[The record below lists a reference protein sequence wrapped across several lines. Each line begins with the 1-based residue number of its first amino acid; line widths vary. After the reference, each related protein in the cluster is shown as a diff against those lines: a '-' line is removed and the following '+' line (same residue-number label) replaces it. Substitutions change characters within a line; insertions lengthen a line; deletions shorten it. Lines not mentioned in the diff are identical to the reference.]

1 MSLLGKLT
9 RCFGIS
15 RVTFDTPAGQ
25 TQRMPSLASTAVRPL
40 DAPAR
45 QPLRQPRA
53 DSARPP
59 RGALPAA
66 AANAANAARGSTAGA
81 PRGTAHTGSAGSTAS
96 HVLLDAMEQAQ
107 PDMSRCVRSL
117 FSRTARRFGVAAD
130 LADALSQVDVSRMA
144 PIPGLPGAPRV
155 LLAQAIAA
163 ATGGDAARAL
173 EALAVLQEMDPAREV
188 ATAWRQRQA
197 GASEGEAG
205 SVYGTPAESLEGSE
219 DGLEYGTARPSL
231 EADGPDLS
239 TQRQS
244 FASAEADG
252 MARAVAARQAAW
264 RTAAALAATPMGQ
277 DVLQAVVAVPV
288 EASQRQDFALLLKAA
303 AALPQTLPRTL
314 PEIAEGLA
322 GGWIESVDPTALLAR
337 AGAQDCLP
345 GRAIACAAARMA
357 GDVQAAQPHRWALA
371 AVRNDLF
378 ESGPGSDFAAIDARL
393 VKTGRWIERAA
404 PQQGRLLRNPLVGKT
419 PFTAL
424 RHGTQGVERGPAIAR
439 HRRAREAALREAA
452 GGLQAHLAEAA
463 LRTRTPGP
471 GRVPEALLRAAVL
484 AHCLQS
490 PAPEPL
496 EREGFDAAAR
506 GDIAERLAGMLSPGL
521 DADGRAGLAHRL
533 AGAPALQ
540 ALAALR
546 LDERTMGQWLDEA
559 RAVTGA
565 ATQAAGNGPEALRAA
580 SAALARAREEVVG
593 RDTRV
598 PVVDRE
604 TVRTALKEIIARLEG
619 SSRLR
624 LSSGGLVGVGLR
636 QITSSVSAIA
646 SAFFL
651 RGRID
656 GRVQRGRQ
664 AVFEIAMP
672 PYDMEIVLG
681 TQRQAARQVG
691 VGAFVGPDIGL
702 AKAGVNVDTVLYGR
716 ERADVSGISL
726 RLPRVGRPVPELRA
740 EFSALVDALL
750 DGCHGGAQ
758 PADGAPLL
766 QRLLQAFPELTV
778 NRIGRAGDGRRRH
791 ALGVDAAASAGRWG
805 AKLSGSVGGFVEAQR
820 NVTKH
825 YADATGHMR
834 VERSIEGHL
843 AKAGVAARVSAGFGT
858 TLAPA
863 TAASGGVDLSVAA
876 LQAGAAVENVFSG
889 LSRRREAVYE
899 AGRLHPLSFVETEYQ
914 NVDAFLAAMGP
925 QAADWVDAGIERPRL
940 DALLQAVR
948 QHAAPIHSF
957 AARCTVTPAMRQRD
971 DAYRSALQLCAQHPG
986 SPPDAA
992 QALAARIE
1000 SQWTD
1005 PAAVQPYSLRSY
1017 ERHMVQQTRGIDL
1030 VVQWASLEAAEA
1042 SHIDNRIDVPA
1053 PRPAPAPAQAPTRPE
1068 GRPPAIAPGA
1078 AGSG

>member
-1 MSLLGKLT
+1 MSLLGKLS

-15 RVTFDTPAGQ
+15 RVAFDTPTGQ
-25 TQRMPSLASTAVRPL
+25 AQQVPPLASTAVRPL
-40 DAPAR
+40 DAPAHR
-45 QPLRQPRA
+45 PRRQPRA

-59 RGALPAA
+59 RGALPASA
-66 AANAANAARGSTAGA
+66 AGGGPAVA
-81 PRGTAHTGSAGSTAS
+81 PRGSARAGSVGGPAS
-96 HVLLDAMEQAQ
+96 HALLDAMGQAQ
-107 PDMSRCVRSL
+107 PDMARCVRSL
-117 FSRTARRFGVAAD
+117 FGRTDRRFGAAAD
-130 LADALSQVDVSRMA
+130 LAGALSQVDVSRMA

-163 ATGGDAARAL
+163 ATGGDATTAL
-173 EALAVLQEMDPAREV
+173 DALAVLQEMDPAREV
-188 ATAWRQRQA
+188 VAAWRQRRA
-197 GASEGEAG
+197 GASEGDAG
-205 SVYGTPAESLEGSE
+205 SVYGTPAASLEGSE
-219 DGLEYGTARPSL
+219 DGSEYGTARPSL
-231 EADGPDLS
+231 ESDGPDLS
-239 TQRQS
+239 TPLHS
-244 FASAEADG
+244 SAGAEADG
-252 MARAVAARQAAW
+252 TARAVAARRAAW

-288 EASQRQDFALLLKAA
+288 ESALRQDFALLLKAA
-303 AALPQTLPRTL
+303 SALPETS
-314 PEIAEGLA
+314 EGLA
-322 GGWIESVDPTALLAR
+322 GGADPAAMLAR
-337 AGAQDCLP
+337 AGARDCLP

-357 GDVQAAQPHRWALA
+357 GDTQAAQPHRWALA

-378 ESGPGSDFAAIDARL
+378 DTGPGSDFAAIDARL

-404 PQQGRLLRNPLVGKT
+404 PQQGRLLRNPLAGKT

-452 GGLQAHLAEAA
+452 AGLQAHLADAA
-463 LRTRTPGP
+463 PCMRTPGP
-471 GRVPEALLRAAVL
+471 GQVPEALLRAAVL
-484 AHCLQS
+484 AHCLQT
-490 PAPEPL
+490 PAPELL

-506 GDIAERLAGMLSPGL
+506 ADIAERLAAMLSPGL

-546 LDERTMGQWLDEA
+546 FDDRTMARWLGEA
-559 RAVTGA
+559 RAVAGA
-565 ATQAAGNGPEALRAA
+565 ATPPARDGPEDLRAA
-580 SAALARAREEVVG
+580 AAALARAREEAVG

-604 TVRTALKEIIARLEG
+604 TVRAALKEIIARVEG

-702 AKAGVNVDTVLYGR
+702 ARAGVNVDTLLYGS
-716 ERADVSGISL
+716 ERADMRGISL
-726 RLPRVGRPVPELRA
+726 RLPRVGRPVAELRA

-750 DGCHGGAQ
+750 DGCHGGARSG
-758 PADGAPLL
+758 DGSPLL
-766 QRLLQAFPELTV
+766 QRLLQEFPELTV

-805 AKLSGSVGGFVEAQR
+805 ARLSGSVGGFAEAQR
-820 NVTKH
+820 NITKH

-843 AKAGVAARVSAGFGT
+843 DKAGAAVRVSAGFGT
-858 TLAPA
+858 ALASA
-863 TAASGGVDLSVAA
+863 TAASGGVDLSLTA
-876 LQAGAAVENVFSG
+876 LHAGAAAEHVFSG

-914 NVDAFLAAMGP
+914 SVDAFLEAMEP
-925 QAADWVDAGIERPRL
+925 QAADWVGAGIGRPRL
-940 DALLQAVR
+940 DALLQALR

-957 AARCTVTPAMRQRD
+957 AARSTVTPDMRQRD
-971 DAYRSALQLCAQHPG
+971 DAYRSALQLCTQLPG
-986 SPPDAA
+986 GLPDAA

-1017 ERHMVQQTRGIDL
+1017 ERRMVQQTRGIDL

-1053 PRPAPAPAQAPTRPE
+1053 RRPAPPPTRQE
-1068 GRPPAIAPGA
+1068 GPGA
-1078 AGSG
+1078 DGHSP

>member
-15 RVTFDTPAGQ
+15 RIAFDTPAGQ
-25 TQRMPSLASTAVRPL
+25 AQQMPPLASTAVRPL

-45 QPLRQPRA
+45 RPLRRPQA

-66 AANAANAARGSTAGA
+66 AAQGGTAGV
-81 PRGTAHTGSAGSTAS
+81 PGGTGRAGSAGSMAS
-96 HVLLDAMEQAQ
+96 HVLPDAMEQAQ

-117 FSRTARRFGVAAD
+117 FSRTAHRFGAAAD
-130 LADALSQVDVSRMA
+130 LAGALSQLDVSRMA
-144 PIPGLPGAPRV
+144 PVPGLPGAPRV

-163 ATGGDAARAL
+163 ATGGDAAMAL
-173 EALAVLQEMDPAREV
+173 DALAVLQEMDPAREV
-188 ATAWRQRQA
+188 AAAWRQRQA
-197 GASEGEAG
+197 AASGGDAG
-205 SVYGTPAESLEGSE
+205 SVYGTPAQSPEGSE
-219 DGLEYGTARPSL
+219 DGSEYGTARHSL
-231 EADGPDLS
+231 EADGPDPS
-239 TQRQS
+239 TPRRS
-244 FASAEADG
+244 SASAEADG
-252 MARAVAARQAAW
+252 AARAAAARQAAW

-288 EASQRQDFALLLKAA
+288 EAASRQDFALLLKAA
-303 AALPQTLPRTL
+303 AALPQT
-314 PEIAEGLA
+314 AEGLA
-322 GGWIESVDPTALLAR
+322 GGVDPAALLAR
-337 AGAQDCLP
+337 AGAREGLP
-345 GRAIACAAARMA
+345 DRAIACAAARMA

-378 ESGPGSDFAAIDARL
+378 DTGPGSDFAAIDARL

-404 PQQGRLLRNPLVGKT
+404 PQRGRLLRNPLVGKT

-452 GGLQAHLAEAA
+452 EGLRAHLADAA
-463 LRTRTPGP
+463 LRMRTPGP
-471 GRVPEALLRAAVL
+471 GQVPEALLRAAVL
-484 AHCLQS
+484 AHCLQT

-496 EREGFDAAAR
+496 EREGFDAEAR
-506 GDIAERLAGMLSPGL
+506 GHIAGRLAGMLSPGL
-521 DADGRAGLAHRL
+521 DAAGRAGLAHRL
-533 AGAPALQ
+533 AAAPALQ
-540 ALAALR
+540 ALAVLR
-546 LDERTMGQWLDEA
+546 FDARTMEQWLDEA
-559 RAVTGA
+559 RAVAGTA
-565 ATQAAGNGPEALRAA
+565 APAARDGPVDLHAA
-580 SAALARAREEVVG
+580 SAALARAREEVAG
-593 RDTRV
+593 RDTSV
-598 PVVDRE
+598 PVIDRE

-636 QITSSVSAIA
+636 QITSSVSAVA

-716 ERADVSGISL
+716 ERAEVNGISL

-750 DGCHGGAQ
+750 DGCHGGMQ
-758 PADGAPLL
+758 PGDGTPLL

-791 ALGVDAAASAGRWG
+791 ALGVDAAASAGYWG

-843 AKAGVAARVSAGFGT
+843 DKAGVAARVSAGFGT
-858 TLAPA
+858 TLASG
-863 TAASGGVDLSVAA
+863 TAASGGVDLSLAA
-876 LQAGAAVENVFSG
+876 LQAGAAVEHVFSG

-914 NVDAFLAAMGP
+914 NVDAFLEAMEP
-925 QAADWVDAGIERPRL
+925 QAADWVDAGIEQPRL

-957 AARCTVTPAMRQRD
+957 AARSTVTPAMRQRD

-986 SPPDAA
+986 GPPGAA

-1000 SQWTD
+1000 SQWAD

-1030 VVQWASLEAAEA
+1030 VVQWAGLEAAEA

-1053 PRPAPAPAQAPTRPE
+1053 RRPAPAPIRPE
-1068 GRPPAIAPGA
+1068 GPPAIAPGA

>member
-15 RVTFDTPAGQ
+15 RVAFDTPAGQ
-25 TQRMPSLASTAVRPL
+25 AQRMPSLASTAVRPL

-45 QPLRQPRA
+45 RPERQPRV
-53 DSARPP
+53 DSSRPP
-59 RGALPAA
+59 RGAVPGAA
-66 AANAANAARGSTAGA
+66 AGAGTAGA
-81 PRGTAHTGSAGSTAS
+81 PRGTARTGSAGGMAS
-96 HVLLDAMEQAQ
+96 HALLDAMEQAR

-117 FSRTARRFGVAAD
+117 FGRTARRFGAAAD

-163 ATGGDAARAL
+163 ATGGDAALAL
-173 EALAVLQEMDPAREV
+173 DALAVLQETDPAREV
-188 ATAWRQRQA
+188 ATAWRQQQA
-197 GASEGEAG
+197 AASEGDAG
-205 SVYGTPAESLEGSE
+205 SVYGTPAESLDGSE
-219 DGLEYGTARPSL
+219 DGSEYGTVRPSL
-231 EADGPDLS
+231 GADGPDLS
-239 TQRQS
+239 MPRHS
-244 FASAEADG
+244 SDSVEADG

-288 EASQRQDFALLLKAA
+288 EAAQRQDFALLLKAA
-303 AALPQTLPRTL
+303 AALPETLLDTAGGP
-314 PEIAEGLA
+314 AEGLA
-322 GGWIESVDPTALLAR
+322 AGADPAALLAR
-337 AGAQDCLP
+337 AGARDCLS
-345 GRAIACAAARMA
+345 GQAIACAAARMA
-357 GDVQAAQPHRWALA
+357 GDVQAARPHQWALA

-378 ESGPGSDFAAIDARL
+378 ETGPGSDFAAIDARL

-452 GGLQAHLAEAA
+452 GGLQAHLADAA
-463 LRTRTPGP
+463 LRMRTPGP
-471 GRVPEALLRAAVL
+471 GQVPEALLRAAVL
-484 AHCLQS
+484 AHCLQ
-490 PAPEPL
+490 AAAAEPF
-496 EREGFDAAAR
+496 EREGFDEAAL

-533 AGAPALQ
+533 AGAPGLQ
-540 ALAALR
+540 ALATLR
-546 LDERTMGQWLDEA
+546 FDERTMERWLAEA
-559 RAVTGA
+559 RAAAGGA
-565 ATQAAGNGPEALRAA
+565 APAAQDGPAGLSEAA
-580 SAALARAREEVVG
+580 AALARAHEEAVG

-702 AKAGVNVDTVLYGR
+702 AKAGVNVDTVLYGS

-750 DGCHGGAQ
+750 DGCHGGAHSG
-758 PADGAPLL
+758 DGPPLL

-843 AKAGVAARVSAGFGT
+843 NKAGVAARVSAGFGT
-858 TLAPA
+858 SLASA

-876 LQAGAAVENVFSG
+876 LQAGAAAENVFSG

-914 NVDAFLAAMGP
+914 NVDAFLEAMEP
-925 QAADWVDAGIERPRL
+925 QAAAWVDAGIEQPRL

-948 QHAAPIHSF
+948 QHVAPIHSF
-957 AARCTVTPAMRQRD
+957 AARSTVTPAMRQRD

-1017 ERHMVQQTRGIDL
+1017 ERRMVQRTRGIDL

-1053 PRPAPAPAQAPTRPE
+1053 RRPAPAPAQAPTRPE
-1068 GRPPAIAPGA
+1068 GPPAIAAGA

>member
-45 QPLRQPRA
+45 RPLRPPRA

-59 RGALPAA
+59 RGAVPTA
-66 AANAANAARGSTAGA
+66 AANAAHAAHGGKAGA
-81 PRGTAHTGSAGSTAS
+81 PRGAAAS

-117 FSRTARRFGVAAD
+117 FSRTDSRFGMVAD
-130 LADALSQVDVSRMA
+130 LADALSHVDVSRMA

-173 EALAVLQEMDPAREV
+173 EALAVLQGMDPAREV

-197 GASEGEAG
+197 GALESDAG

-219 DGLEYGTARPSL
+219 DGSEYGMAWPSL
-231 EADGPDLS
+231 EADGPDPS
-239 TQRQS
+239 TPRH
-244 FASAEADG
+244 ASAGAEADG
-252 MARAVAARQAAW
+252 VARAAAARQAAW
-264 RTAAALAATPMGQ
+264 RVAAALAATPMGQ

-288 EASQRQDFALLLKAA
+288 ETAQRQDFALLLKAA
-303 AALPQTLPRTL
+303 AALADTSPETL
-314 PEIAEGLA
+314 PETAAGPAGGLA
-322 GGWIESVDPTALLAR
+322 GGLAGGADPAALLAR
-337 AGAQDCLP
+337 AGARDGVP

-357 GDVQAAQPHRWALA
+357 GDVQAAAPHRWALA

-378 ESGPGSDFAAIDARL
+378 ETGPGSDFAAIDARL
-393 VKTGRWIERAA
+393 EKTGRWIERAA
-404 PQQGRLLRNPLVGKT
+404 PQQGRLPRNPLVGKT

-452 GGLQAHLAEAA
+452 GSLQAHLAEAA
-463 LRTRTPGP
+463 LGMRTPGP
-471 GRVPEALLRAAVL
+471 GQVPEALLRAAVL
-484 AHCLQS
+484 AHCLQT

-496 EREGFDAAAR
+496 EREGFDEAAQH
-506 GDIAERLAGMLSPGL
+506 DIAGRLAAMLSPGL
-521 DADGRAGLAHRL
+521 DADGRAGLARRL
-533 AGAPALQ
+533 SGAPALQ
-540 ALAALR
+540 ALATLR
-546 LDERTMGQWLDEA
+546 FDARTMGQWLDEA
-559 RAVTGA
+559 RAAAGA
-565 ATQAAGNGPEALRAA
+565 ATQVAGDGPEDLRAA

-593 RDTRV
+593 RDTRL

-664 AVFEIAMP
+664 AIFEIAMP

-691 VGAFVGPDIGL
+691 VGAFVGPDIGI
-702 AKAGVNVDTVLYGR
+702 AKAGVNVDTVLYGS

-750 DGCHGGAQ
+750 DGCHGGAD
-758 PADGAPLL
+758 PGDGPPLL

-834 VERSIEGHL
+834 VERSIEGHQT
-843 AKAGVAARVSAGFGT
+843 KAGVAARVSAGFGT
-858 TLAPA
+858 LLASA

-876 LQAGAAVENVFSG
+876 LQAGAAAENVFSG

-914 NVDAFLAAMGP
+914 NVEAFLEAMEP
-925 QAADWVDAGIERPRL
+925 QAAAWVDAGIERPQL

-957 AARCTVTPAMRQRD
+957 AARSTVTPAMRQRD

-986 SPPDAA
+986 GPPDAA

-1053 PRPAPAPAQAPTRPE
+1053 RRPAPAPVQVPTRPE
-1068 GRPPAIAPGA
+1068 GPPAIAPGA

>member
-25 TQRMPSLASTAVRPL
+25 AQQMPSLASTAVRPL

-45 QPLRQPRA
+45 RPLRQPRA

-59 RGALPAA
+59 RGAVPAA
-66 AANAANAARGSTAGA
+66 AANAARGGTAGA
-81 PRGTAHTGSAGSTAS
+81 PGGTARTGSAGSTAS
-96 HVLLDAMEQAQ
+96 HALLDAMEQAQ

-117 FSRTARRFGVAAD
+117 FSRTAHRFGVAAD

-163 ATGGDAARAL
+163 ATGGDATRAL
-173 EALAVLQEMDPAREV
+173 DALAVLQEMDPAREV

-197 GASEGEAG
+197 GACGGEAG
-205 SVYGTPAESLEGSE
+205 SVYGTPAESLEGSD
-219 DGLEYGTARPSL
+219 DGSEYGTARPSL
-231 EADGPDLS
+231 EADGPDFS
-239 TQRQS
+239 TPRRS
-244 FASAEADG
+244 SASAEADG
-252 MARAVAARQAAW
+252 AARAAAARQAAW

-322 GGWIESVDPTALLAR
+322 GERIGSVDPAALLAR
-337 AGAQDCLP
+337 AGARDCLP

-378 ESGPGSDFAAIDARL
+378 ETGPGSDFAAIDARL

-404 PQQGRLLRNPLVGKT
+404 PQRGRLLRNPLVGKT

-452 GGLQAHLAEAA
+452 EGLRAHLSDAA
-463 LRTRTPGP
+463 LRMRTPGP
-471 GRVPEALLRAAVL
+471 GQAPEALLRAAVL
-484 AHCLQS
+484 AHCLQA

-496 EREGFDAAAR
+496 EREGLDAAAR
-506 GDIAERLAGMLSPGL
+506 GDIAGRLAGMLSPGL
-521 DADGRAGLAHRL
+521 DADGRTGLAHRL

-540 ALAALR
+540 ALATLR

-559 RAVTGA
+559 RAVAGA
-565 ATQAAGNGPEALRAA
+565 ATQAAGDGPEALHAA
-580 SAALARAREEVVG
+580 SAALARAREEVEG

-604 TVRTALKEIIARLEG
+604 TVRAALKEIIARLEG

-750 DGCHGGAQ
+750 DGCHGGA
-758 PADGAPLL
+758 PPGDGPPLL

-791 ALGVDAAASAGRWG
+791 AVGVDAAASAGHWG

-843 AKAGVAARVSAGFGT
+843 NKAGVAARVSAGFGT
-858 TLAPA
+858 ALAST

-914 NVDAFLAAMGP
+914 NVEAFLDAMGP

-971 DAYRSALQLCAQHPG
+971 DAYRSAPQLCAQHPG
-986 SPPDAA
+986 GLPDAA

-1017 ERHMVQQTRGIDL
+1017 ERHMVQRTRGIDL

>member
-15 RVTFDTPAGQ
+15 RVAFDTPAGQ
-25 TQRMPSLASTAVRPL
+25 AQRMPSLASTAVRPL

-45 QPLRQPRA
+45 RPERQPRV

-59 RGALPAA
+59 RGAVPAA
-66 AANAANAARGSTAGA
+66 AAGDGTAGA
-81 PRGTAHTGSAGSTAS
+81 PRGTARAGSAGGTAS
-96 HVLLDAMEQAQ
+96 HALLDAMEQAR

-117 FSRTARRFGVAAD
+117 FGRTTRRFGTAAD

-163 ATGGDAARAL
+163 ATGGDVAPAL
-173 EALAVLQEMDPAREV
+173 DALAVLQEMDPAREV

-197 GASEGEAG
+197 AASEGDAG
-205 SVYGTPAESLEGSE
+205 SVYGTPAESLDGSE
-219 DGLEYGTARPSL
+219 DGSEYGTARHSL

-239 TQRQS
+239 MPRG
-244 FASAEADG
+244 AEADG

-264 RTAAALAATPMGQ
+264 RTAAALAVTPMGQ

-288 EASQRQDFALLLKAA
+288 EAAQRRDFALLLKAA
-303 AALPQTLPRTL
+303 AALPETLPGT
-314 PEIAEGLA
+314 AEGPA
-322 GGWIESVDPTALLAR
+322 GGADPAALLAR

-345 GRAIACAAARMA
+345 GQAIACAAARMA
-357 GDVQAAQPHRWALA
+357 GDVQAARPHQWALA

-378 ESGPGSDFAAIDARL
+378 ETGPGSDFAAIDARL

-404 PQQGRLLRNPLVGKT
+404 PQRGRLLRNPLVGKT

-452 GGLQAHLAEAA
+452 EGLRAHLADAA
-463 LRTRTPGP
+463 LRMRTPGP
-471 GRVPEALLRAAVL
+471 GQVPEALLRAAVL
-484 AHCLQS
+484 AHCLQT

-496 EREGFDAAAR
+496 EREGFDAAAL
-506 GDIAERLAGMLSPGL
+506 GDIAGRLAGMLSL
-521 DADGRAGLAHRL
+521 DLAADRRADLARRL
-533 AGAPALQ
+533 TGAPALQ

-546 LDERTMGQWLDEA
+546 FDARTMGQWLDEA
-559 RAVTGA
+559 RAVAGA
-565 ATQAAGNGPEALRAA
+565 ATQAAGDGPEPLHAA

-604 TVRTALKEIIARLEG
+604 TVRAALKEIIARLEG

-702 AKAGVNVDTVLYGR
+702 AKAGVNVDTLLYGR
-716 ERADVSGISL
+716 DRADVSGISL

-758 PADGAPLL
+758 PADGAQLL

-791 ALGVDAAASAGRWG
+791 ALGVDAAASAGHWG

-843 AKAGVAARVSAGFGT
+843 NKAGLAARVSAGFGT
-858 TLAPA
+858 SLASS
-863 TAASGGVDLSVAA
+863 TAASGGVDLSLAA
-876 LQAGAAVENVFSG
+876 LQAGAAAENVFSG

-914 NVDAFLAAMGP
+914 NVNAFLEAMEP
-925 QAADWVDAGIERPRL
+925 QAAAWVDAGIERPRL
-940 DALLQAVR
+940 DALLEAVR

-957 AARCTVTPAMRQRD
+957 AARSTVTPAMRQRD

-986 SPPDAA
+986 GLPGAA

-1017 ERHMVQQTRGIDL
+1017 ERHMVQRTRGIDL

-1053 PRPAPAPAQAPTRPE
+1053 PRPAPAPAPAPTRPE